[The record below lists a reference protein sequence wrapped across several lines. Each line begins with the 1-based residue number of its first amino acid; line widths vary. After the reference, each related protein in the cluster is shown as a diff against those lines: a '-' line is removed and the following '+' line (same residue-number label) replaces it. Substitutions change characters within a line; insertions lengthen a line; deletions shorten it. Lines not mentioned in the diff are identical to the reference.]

1 MKNLRKELLKD
12 VKRVVVKIGTS
23 VLTSKK
29 TKRLDAVLIRSIVHQ
44 ICGLFNKKIEVI
56 LVTSGAIGAG
66 MGLLDWRQRPK
77 LLPKLQAAAAIGQ
90 SQLMKLY
97 DSFFKSKGRL
107 TAQILLTSDDLN
119 VRQRYLNAK
128 NTIST
133 LLDYRAVPIINEND
147 SVSVDEIKFGDNDTL
162 SGLVANLVDA
172 DLLIILSD
180 VDGLYTP
187 HPARPDAQILIEVV
201 KEIGPEIAKLARGP
215 SAKTQV
221 GGMRTKISTAKMATG
236 AGIPMVIANGRTSD
250 VLMKII
256 DGQIIGTLFLPK
268 EGKLAARK
276 RWIAYSTVPKGKI
289 VVDRG
294 AKTALLKKGKSL
306 LSSGVVGAEGRF
318 KIGDVVGV
326 VDEEGFEFARGLTN
340 YSKDEVV
347 TIKGLKTHEIEAKL
361 GYKYYDELIHRD
373 NLVVL

>member
-12 VKRVVVKIGTS
+12 IKRVVVKVGTS
-23 VLTSKK
+23 VLTSRK
-29 TKRLDAVLIRSIVHQ
+29 TDRLDEPLIRSIVLQ
-44 ICGLFNKKIEVI
+44 ICKLFSKKIEVI

-77 LLPKLQAAAAIGQ
+77 LLPRLQAAAAIGQ

-119 VRQRYLNAK
+119 VRNRYLNAK

-133 LLDYRAVPIINEND
+133 LLDYRAIPIINEND

-162 SGLVANLVDA
+162 SGMVANLVDA

-180 VDGLYTP
+180 VDGLYTTRP
-187 HPARPDAQILIEVV
+187 ERPDAQILIDTVE
-201 KEIGPEIAKLARGP
+201 EIGPEIAKLAQGP
-215 SAKTQV
+215 SGKTQV
-221 GGMRTKISTAKMATG
+221 GGMRTKVSTAKMVTG
-236 AGIPMVIANGRTSD
+236 SGIPMVIANGRTKD
-250 VLMKII
+250 VLRKII
-256 DGQIIGTLFLPK
+256 DGQVIGTLFLPK

-294 AKTALLKKGKSL
+294 AKEALLKKGKSL

-326 VDEEGFEFARGLTN
+326 VDEEGLEFARGLTN
-340 YSKDEVV
+340 YSKDEVAA
-347 TIKGLKTHEIEAKL
+347 IKGLKTHEIEAKL

-373 NLVVL
+373 NLVIL

>member
-12 VKRVVVKIGTS
+12 IKRVVVKIGTS

-29 TKRLDAVLIRSIVHQ
+29 TKRLDAPLIRSIVLQ
-44 ICGLFNKKIEVI
+44 ICELFNKKIEVI

-66 MGLLDWRQRPK
+66 MGLLDWQKRPK
-77 LLPKLQAAAAIGQ
+77 LLPRLQAAAAIGQ

-97 DSFFKSKGRL
+97 DSFFRSKRRL
-107 TAQILLTSDDLN
+107 TAQILLTCDDLN
-119 VRQRYLNAK
+119 VRSRFLNAK

-133 LLDYRAVPIINEND
+133 LLDYRAIPIINEND

-162 SGLVANLVDA
+162 SGLVVNLADA

-180 VDGLYTP
+180 VDGLYTT
-187 HPARPDAQILIEVV
+187 HPARPDAQILIDTVE
-201 KEIGPEIAKLARGP
+201 EIGPEIAKLARGP

-221 GGMRTKISTAKMATG
+221 GGMKTKISTAKMVTG
-236 AGIPMVIANGRTSD
+236 SGIPMVIANGRAKD
-250 VLMKII
+250 VLIKII
-256 DGQIIGTLFLPK
+256 DGEIIGTLFLPK

-276 RWIAYSTVPKGKI
+276 RWIAYSTMPKGKI

-294 AKTALLKKGKSL
+294 AKIALLKKGKSL

-326 VDEEGFEFARGLTN
+326 VDEEGLEFARGLTN
-340 YSKDEVV
+340 YSKDETS

-373 NLVVL
+373 NLVIL